1 MSITCPRCHQDHK
14 RSEDVV
20 GQIVRAGLY
29 SYIDALCPWCRFVY
43 DLGRTLNSPLGAI
56 LCGVAIGAV
65 AIRIKETLS

>member
-1 MSITCPRCHQDHK
+1 MLITCPRCHQNHN
-14 RSEDVV
+14 RSEDAVA
-20 GQIVRAGLY
+20 QIVRTGLY

-43 DLGRTLNSPLGAI
+43 DLGRALNSPLGAI